1 MSNPE
6 SHEIKENSSAQAG
19 LDTLV
24 AHVELTLIAIIQG
37 VALTFL
43 VERSYDLLVGFR
55 ILFWPYVLT
64 GLLTILIFW
73 SRSLIHT
80 LTVIRWPLDLAHNFM
95 YITCTLIEA
104 VAFTQL
110 TKPFYW
116 YAWNA
121 LFAITVWVLF
131 VLDLRMIRDRIRG
144 PSGPAGR
151 NLYALVEREQLLG
164 IKFYMPATVV
174 FNALAALAVTLWP
187 EALIR
192 RDGHVLIALG
202 QLMAAFIYLLYG
214 IRFFSRVRPLIV
226 GTRLEW
232 RDKFIK

>member
-1 MSNPE
+1 MSDPD
-6 SHEIKENSSAQAG
+6 SHEIKEAPSAQAE

-24 AHVELTLIAIIQG
+24 AHMELTLIAIIQG

-43 VERSYDLLVGFR
+43 VERTYDLLVGFR

-80 LTVIRWPLDLAHNFM
+80 LTVIRWPLDLAHNIM

-110 TKPFYW
+110 TRPVYW

-121 LFAITVWVLF
+121 FFAVTVWVLF
-131 VLDLRMIRDRIRG
+131 VLDLRMIRDRIKA
-144 PSGPAGR
+144 PSGPTGR
-151 NLYALVEREQLLG
+151 KLYALVEREQLLG
-164 IKFYMPATVV
+164 IKLFMPATVV
-174 FNALAALAVTLWP
+174 FNVLAAVAVTLWP
-187 EALIR
+187 AALIR
-192 RDGHVLIALG
+192 QDGHVVIALG
-202 QLMAAFIYLLYG
+202 QLTAAFSYLLYG
-214 IRFFSRVRPLIV
+214 IRFFSRVRPLIA
-226 GTRLEW
+226 GTRQEW
-232 RDKFIK
+232 RMDVS